1 MSSTLGNRDDPRTP
15 RNNRSSIT
23 THQTG
28 AEQVDAI
35 ISIMRSK
42 MRKVKKLQVGK
53 NDGFTAYDNA
63 LMQVEEVQLGKK
75 TKLVRK
81 IYVLTGP
88 YKVGW
93 VVDIDVD
100 CCMICLHR
108 WSWTRFRH
116 HCRACGKLV
125 CSKCSPFTVRLPNFE
140 EEDGSRV
147 CVECFGLKP
156 SADSIVESSGNGSAI
171 LTSPLAPGDTMSTK
185 AHGLVRRKDGSIVQ
199 KGGNNTRPSRKA
211 LMSRQTQQLMDE
223 FQDDP
228 VEVLE
233 RLEEE
238 QRQLFAAEQLPK
250 NKEAYRTMRCCIP
263 AQITRTN
270 YSSLRTEFEKVDL
283 GDELADR
290 IWNHKILWLICMHP
304 DDLQKVSSFSCW
316 CGFLALGRVLIIIL
330 STFVFI
336 ILIFSNRSTLLT

>member
-1 MSSTLGNRDDPRTP
+1 
-15 RNNRSSIT
+15 
-23 THQTG
+23 
-28 AEQVDAI
+28 VDAI

-81 IYVLTGP
+81 IYVLAGP

-93 VVDIDVD
+93 VVDIDVN

-125 CSKCSPFTVRLPNFE
+125 CSKCSPFTTRLPNFE

-156 SADSIVESSGNGSAI
+156 AADSIVESSSAGAVG
-171 LTSPLAPGDTMSTK
+171 LASPLAPGDTMSTK
-185 AHGLVRRKDGSIVQ
+185 AHGLVRRKDGTIAQ
-199 KGGNNTRPSRKA
+199 KSNSNNRPSRKA
-211 LMSRQTQQLMDE
+211 LMSRHAQALMAE
-223 FQDDP
+223 FRDDP

-238 QRQLFAAEQLPK
+238 QRRQFAEEQLPK
-250 NKEAYRTMRCCIP
+250 NKEAHRAMRCCIP
-263 AQITRTN
+263 AQIMRTN
-270 YSSLRTEFEKVDL
+270 YSTLRGEFEKAGL
-283 GDELADR
+283 SDELADR
-290 IWNHKILWLICMHP
+290 IWNTKILWLICMHP
-304 DDLQKVSSFSCW
+304 DDLQKVSVVTCLSCW
-316 CGFLALGRVLIIIL
+316 
-330 STFVFI
+330 
-336 ILIFSNRSTLLT
+336 RSW